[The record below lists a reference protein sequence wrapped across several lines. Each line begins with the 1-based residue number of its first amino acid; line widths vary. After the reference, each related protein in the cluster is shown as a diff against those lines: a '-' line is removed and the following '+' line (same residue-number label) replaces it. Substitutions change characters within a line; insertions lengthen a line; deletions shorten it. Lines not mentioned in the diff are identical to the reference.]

1 VICGRPESLT
11 NARLV
16 QGQSARGGRRFL
28 AALIDWVACLIVP
41 LVVLPGIVT
50 VPGGFAS
57 LLWVVLAPLGIV
69 VYFAFSLVHGRTLGM
84 RAASLRIVD
93 ERTGRAP
100 SAGKAL
106 ARSLVALLQ
115 AAAVFALLNLA
126 FSDTPTDGY
135 SAADF
140 AVLAASS
147 LIAVTAFLGHLWMFL
162 ERQRRTVLDRLF
174 RLAIEGSP
182 PALPR
187 ELS

>member
-115 AAAVFALLNLA
+115 AAAIFALLNLA
-126 FSDTPTDGY
+126 FSDTPSDEY

-162 ERQRRTVLDRLF
+162 ERQRRTVLDRFF
-174 RLAIEGSP
+174 RVAIQDSRP
-182 PALPR
+182 PVTP
-187 ELS
+187 E